1 MREASS
7 ARLGLMAATVMAGG
21 LASMPA
27 ASKGLGD
34 LTGVAILTGTC
45 KRLVVAGEDMTAIC
59 GGRLIQSI
67 YRTGRTG
74 FTVNIG
80 SRGAVTFSGIEGE
93 KPDADSQLQSV
104 DKVIVNRGTDGG
116 PISSKEVTGGCSY
129 GNPFKGAT
137 TTKCEGTDAEKGAY
151 ILEFRSGGSPPK
163 LLNYGIEKTNNDAE
177 DRAFNFGVWSGSR
190 LKGDSANGCVMSRD
204 TDGPT
209 TFMVYANVNEAFDLG
224 FYNEAWSFKAEA
236 PPSAELLFDGKSY
249 PAVSVEVLSPQ
260 QLVVRGGGEES
271 GFQAPIEQSV
281 ELMLRV
287 GGAAVRVDLKGAPAA
302 VARLWDCVG
311 GR

>member
-1 MREASS
+1 MRATISLRSS
-7 ARLGLMAATVMAGG
+7 MMAATAMPGSLAG
-21 LASMPA
+21 LPA
-27 ASKGLGD
+27 AAQEMGD
-34 LTGVAILTGTC
+34 LTGVAMVTGIC
-45 KRLVVAGEDMTAIC
+45 ERLVVAGEDMTNTC
-59 GGRLIQSI
+59 DGRLIQSI

-80 SRGAVTFSGIEGE
+80 SGGAVTFSGIEGK

-104 DKVIVNRGTDGG
+104 DRVIVNRGQDGG
-116 PISSKEVTGGCSY
+116 PISSKAVTGGCSY
-129 GNPFKGAT
+129 GNPFKGPA

-151 ILEFRSGGSPPK
+151 VLQFRTDGTQPN
-163 LLNYGIEKTNNDAE
+163 LLNYGIEETANDA
-177 DRAFNFGVWSGSR
+177 DRAFRFGVWSGSR

-204 TDGPT
+204 TEGAT
-209 TFMVYANVNEAFDLG
+209 TFMVHANVNEAFDLG
-224 FYNEAWSFKAEA
+224 FYNEAWSFKTET
-236 PPSAELLFDGKSY
+236 PPSAELLFDGKPY
-249 PAVSVEVLSPQ
+249 PAVSVEVLTPQ
-260 QLVVRGGGEES
+260 QLVVRGGGEEG

-287 GGAAVRVDLKGAPAA
+287 DDTEVRVDLKGAPAA